1 MANIRNRVEAWFE
14 TLARIIFHNRIK
26 TLIIMA
32 LLIAAF
38 ASQLPKI
45 FFDFS
50 TEGFLHEEDPTLME
64 YRAFRKQFGRDE
76 VLIVALSVQNLFTQK
91 TLKKIK
97 ALHEELEDNV
107 PFLED
112 ITSIVNAR
120 NTRGE
125 GKTLVVEDL
134 LENWPQSA
142 SDMAALKDR
151 IFSNR
156 MYTNMLIS
164 EDGRFTTIILKTQNY
179 SVPEKDFDVLDGFE
193 EDGDESEDE
202 GGTTAEEDSFLSNE
216 ENAAFVTAVQD
227 IVKKYEGPDFPV
239 YVVGTP
245 AVTHFL
251 KQSMM
256 KDMRKF
262 MGLAMATI
270 IFFLF
275 IMFRKTAGV
284 ILPVV
289 VVLLSLVSTLG
300 IMAAAGIPIKLPT
313 QILPSFLLAVGV
325 GASVHILAIFFQ
337 HFRQHNNKE
346 DAIAYAI
353 GHSGLAV
360 VMTHVTTAS
369 GLLSFATAEIAPIA
383 DLGVF
388 AGIGVMLALFYTI
401 ILLPALLAVF
411 PVNNKTPAADRGK
424 PAAMD
429 RFLTRVG
436 NFSTGRPWLI
446 LAATAVI
453 IALSLFSASTIRF
466 SHDVLAWFP
475 ENSSIRTAT
484 EKIDHELRGSI
495 TLEIIIDTGA
505 ENGLF
510 DPDVLNRLENAAA
523 YAESIAYEDIFV
535 GKAWSLSTLLKEIH
549 QALNEN
555 QPAFYAIPQNRDLV
569 AQELLLF
576 ENSGSDDLEDYV
588 DSQFSKARFTIKI
601 PFKDGIKYT
610 PFMDI
615 ITTYLD
621 DNFPAMTVTTTGMIT
636 LLFKT
641 VSAAMVSMA
650 RSYLVAL
657 AVVTILM
664 IFLIGKVRIGLLSMI
679 PNLAPIIVML
689 GIMGAFS
696 LPMNL
701 FTMMV
706 GSVAIGLAV
715 DDTIHF
721 MHNFRRYY
729 EETHDPVTA
738 VHETLQTAGRAM
750 LVTTIVLSLGFFSF
764 MFASMNNLFYFG
776 ALTGLTIIMALA
788 SDYLVA
794 PALMVVVNRPRQRR
808 AV

>member
-1 MANIRNRVEAWFE
+1 
-14 TLARIIFHNRIK
+14 
-26 TLIIMA
+26 
-32 LLIAAF
+32 
-38 ASQLPKI
+38 
-45 FFDFS
+45 
-50 TEGFLHEEDPTLME
+50 
-64 YRAFRKQFGRDE
+64 
-76 VLIVALSVQNLFTQK
+76 
-91 TLKKIK
+91 
-97 ALHEELEDNV
+97 
-107 PFLED
+107 
-112 ITSIVNAR
+112 
-120 NTRGE
+120 
-125 GKTLVVEDL
+125 
-134 LENWPQSA
+134 
-142 SDMAALKDR
+142 
-151 IFSNR
+151 
-156 MYTNMLIS
+156 
-164 EDGRFTTIILKTQNY
+164 
-179 SVPEKDFDVLDGFE
+179 
-193 EDGDESEDE
+193 
-202 GGTTAEEDSFLSNE
+202 
-216 ENAAFVTAVQD
+216 
-227 IVKKYEGPDFPV
+227 
-239 YVVGTP
+239 
-245 AVTHFL
+245 
-251 KQSMM
+251 
-256 KDMRKF
+256 
-262 MGLAMATI
+262 
-270 IFFLF
+270 
-275 IMFRKTAGV
+275 
-284 ILPVV
+284 
-289 VVLLSLVSTLG
+289 
-300 IMAAAGIPIKLPT
+300 
-313 QILPSFLLAVGV
+313 
-325 GASVHILAIFFQ
+325 
-337 HFRQHNNKE
+337 
-346 DAIAYAI
+346 
-353 GHSGLAV
+353 
-360 VMTHVTTAS
+360 MTHVTTAS

-388 AGIGVMLALFYTI
+388 ASIGVMLALVYTI

-411 PVNNKTPAADRGK
+411 PVKNKTPEADRGK

-429 RFLTRVG
+429 RFLTHVG
-436 NFSTGRPWLI
+436 NFSTRRPWSI

-453 IALSLFSASTIRF
+453 IVLSLFSASTIRF
-466 SHDVLAWFP
+466 SHDVLSWFP
-475 ENSSIRTAT
+475 ENSSIRLAT

-495 TLEIIIDTGA
+495 TLEIIIDTGV

-523 YAESIAYEDIFV
+523 YAETIAYEDIFV
-535 GKAWSLSTLLKEIH
+535 GKAWSLATLLKEIH

-621 DNFPAMTVTTTGMIT
+621 DNFPAMTVTTTGMIS

-657 AVVTILM
+657 VVVTILM

-729 EETHDPVTA
+729 EKTHDPVNA

-750 LVTTIVLSLGFFSF
+750 LVTTIVLSLGFFIF
-764 MFASMNNLFYFG
+764 MFAGMNNLFYFG
-776 ALTGLTIIMALA
+776 ALTGLTIIMALV

-794 PALMVVVNRPRQRR
+794 PALMVVVNRPHRGR